1 MSEPP
6 YHIGQRLSLKGQLC
20 TIRYIGPVSDK
31 AGEWVGVEW
40 DDTTRGKHNGTHQ
53 GVNHFECRSSSP
65 TAGSFLRPKQPW
77 DPSRTFLQALREK
90 YMPEE
95 AGTGGDVV
103 YFSGK
108 QAEEIGF
115 EKFSKRQAQLQGIH
129 VLVLDHMRIRSHD
142 LDRDSDAIEEICA
155 HITDLDLGSNLFET
169 LDEILDVAKFLPK
182 LRNLTLD
189 GNRIHTGPNHGTTL
203 LNVKSLSL
211 SNMLLDWHE
220 ICAVASRFPNLV
232 SLTAASNE
240 LQAITNQTL
249 PSRLENLDLS
259 TNKFTTLSSLS
270 PLRSI
275 PALHT
280 LSLKANL
287 ITTTNLPPD
296 SLTTTTDLPSLSP
309 TLETLDLSHNAIS
322 TWLPINAL
330 PTLYPS
336 LAHLRTSSNPLYA
349 HLTTPSGAPLTPEDG
364 YMLTIARLPNL
375 QTLNYSAITAKERL
389 NAETYYL
396 GQIAAQISLVTSGAE
411 GVEAV
416 KAEHPRWKE
425 LVEEYG
431 EPSIPS
437 TITGAAAKEGEK
449 NPHSLAAQLLTL
461 TFHLASPSSFPHLP
475 PGVEGEWTDR
485 FPKSFSI
492 YTLLSRV
499 GAKLGVL
506 PMELRLVWETGE
518 WDPVMRGIGVG
529 QEVEEWDSSDEE
541 AGEDGK
547 TEGVMKREVELVA
560 GTRGWGRFLRG
571 VGEWCGLRGG
581 RGRHDGKGK
590 EKWTS
595 QADQGREN
603 SAREEM

>member
-1 MSEPP
+1 MSDPP

-95 AGTGGDVV
+95 AGTGGDIV

-129 VLVLDHMRIRSHD
+129 VLVLDHMRIRSD
-142 LDRDSDAIEEICA
+142 SSDAENGTIEEICA
-155 HITDLDLGSNLFET
+155 NITDLDLGSNLFET
-169 LDEILDVAKFLPK
+169 LDEILDIAKLLPK
-182 LRNLTLD
+182 LRTLTLD
-189 GNRIHTGPNHGTTL
+189 GNRIHTGPEHGTAL

-211 SNMLLDWHE
+211 SNTLLDWHG
-220 ICAVASRFPNLV
+220 ICAVASRFPNLI
-232 SLTAASNE
+232 SLTAAGNE
-240 LQAITNQTL
+240 LQVISDKTL
-249 PSRLENLDLS
+249 PCHLQTLDLS
-259 TNKFTTLSSLS
+259 SNKFTALSSLS
-270 PLRSI
+270 PLHSL
-275 PALHT
+275 PALRT

-287 ITTTNLPPD
+287 ITTTGFPPANLINGTNLPQP
-296 SLTTTTDLPSLSP
+296 LSP
-309 TLETLDLSHNAIS
+309 TLHTLDLSHNAIS

-330 PTLYPS
+330 PSLYPS
-336 LAHLRTSSNPLYA
+336 LLHLRTSSNPLYS

-364 YMLTIARLPNL
+364 YMLTIARLPAL
-375 QTLNYSAITAKERL
+375 QTLNYSAITEKERL

-461 TFHLASPSSFPHLP
+461 TFHLASPSSFTHLHP
-475 PGVEGEWTDR
+475 TKTETEWTDR
-485 FPKSFSI
+485 IPKSFSI

-506 PMELRLVWETGE
+506 PMELRLVWKTGE
-518 WDPVMRGIGVG
+518 WDPVQRGPG
-529 QEVEEWDSSDEE
+529 QGEVEEWDSEDEE
-541 AGEDGK
+541 EEEDG
-547 TEGVMKREVELVA
+547 GREVVRREIELVA
-560 GTRGWGRFLRG
+560 GTRGVGTVFEGGGG
-571 VGEWCGLRGG
+571 VVRVER
-581 RGRHDGKGK
+581 
-590 EKWTS
+590 
-595 QADQGREN
+595 REGTT
-603 SAREEM
+603 

>member
-53 GVNHFECRSSSP
+53 GVNYFECRSSSP
-65 TAGSFLRPKQPW
+65 TAGSFLRPKQQW

-95 AGTGGDVV
+95 AGTGGEIV

-129 VLVLDHMRIRSHD
+129 VLVLDHMRIRSD
-142 LDRDSDAIEEICA
+142 SSDAENGTIEEICA
-155 HITDLDLGSNLFET
+155 NITDLDLGSNLFET

-296 SLTTTTDLPSLSP
+296 SLTTTTDLPQDLSLSP
-309 TLETLDLSHNAIS
+309 TLHTLDLSHNAIS
-322 TWLPINAL
+322 TWPPINAL
-330 PTLYPS
+330 ATLYPS
-336 LAHLRTSSNPLYA
+336 LLHLRTSSNPLYA

-364 YMLTIARLPNL
+364 YMLTIAHLPRL

-396 GQIAAQISLVTSGAE
+396 GQIAASISLVTTAGPE
-411 GVEAV
+411 GVAAV

-506 PMELRLVWETGE
+506 PMELRLVWKTGE
-518 WDPVMRGIGVG
+518 WDPVQRGPG
-529 QEVEEWDSSDEE
+529 QGEVEEWDSEDEE
-541 AGEDGK
+541 EEEDG
-547 TEGVMKREVELVA
+547 GREVVRREIELVA
-560 GTRGWGRFLRG
+560 GTRGVGTVFEGGGG
-571 VGEWCGLRGG
+571 VVRVER
-581 RGRHDGKGK
+581 
-590 EKWTS
+590 
-595 QADQGREN
+595 REGTT
-603 SAREEM
+603 